1 MSNEEKMHAVAD
13 KFCVFI
19 QENFVHDGDAE
30 EVLRKTIRPSNDL
43 SIDDLPSGTIEVMTE
58 LLNASGF
65 RFMKL
70 VPGVAEKSLRRSRRN
85 ISPHNIPRPARVN
98 RRCPVKVQHK
108 TRSGKM
114 VDHYTATGWLDQAYD
129 VGRSGSDDAIATLV
143 SHLAHSQSYERPIQL
158 NDHGEC
164 LVKILPEPE
173 ITNKKVDYFT
183 EPIRDADE
191 IKDSI
196 VGLHEHCG
204 GEMRR
209 IVVSETYDVL
219 ACQGDCNLR
228 VAFERS
234 EVETYA
240 DLRTYFVNN
249 S

>member
-43 SIDDLPSGTIEVMTE
+43 TTDDLPSGTIEVMTE
-58 LLNASGF
+58 LLSASGF
-65 RFMKL
+65 RFIKL
-70 VPGVAEKSLRRSRRN
+70 VPGVAEKPLRRSRRKL
-85 ISPHNIPRPARVN
+85 SPHNTPRPERVN

-108 TRSGKM
+108 TRSGKTA
-114 VDHYTATGWLDQAYD
+114 DHYTATGWLDQAYG

-143 SHLAHSQSYERPIQL
+143 RQLARSRSYESPIQL

-173 ITNKKVDYFT
+173 ITNKKVDYFA

-191 IKDSI
+191 IKDLI

-209 IVVSETYDVL
+209 IEVSETHDAL
-219 ACQGDCNLR
+219 ACQGGCNLR
-228 VAFERS
+228 VVFERS

-240 DLRTYFVNN
+240 DLRTYFANN